1 MKLIYTGKLGEGVCE
16 PRSGKAFSFKRG
28 ASIEVSEKVG
38 AELLETGNF
47 KEAEDAEIKIKSKSK
62 IKTEEEV

>member
-1 MKLIYTGKLGEGVCE
+1 MMKLIYTGKLGEGVCE

-47 KEAEDAEIKIKSKSK
+47 KTLEAKVSTTEDTEEYKSKRK
-62 IKTEEEV
+62 

>member
-38 AELLETGNF
+38 EELLESGNF
-47 KEAEDAEIKIKSKSK
+47 VEASGKEKTTDSEGPQIKED
-62 IKTEEEV
+62 